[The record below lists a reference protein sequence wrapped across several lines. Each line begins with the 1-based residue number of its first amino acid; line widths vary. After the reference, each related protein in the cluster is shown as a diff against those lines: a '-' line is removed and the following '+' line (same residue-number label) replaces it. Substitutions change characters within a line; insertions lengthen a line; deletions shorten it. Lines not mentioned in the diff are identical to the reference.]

1 MLRARSAWMSV
12 GVRWVVSEP
21 RYIRGRTWV
30 VGEMGQPPVVRKL
43 GREGMG
49 WKGGDVGCIVVEV
62 MKCWLGQVLITGV
75 GWNRC

>member
-1 MLRARSAWMSV
+1 
-12 GVRWVVSEP
+12 
-21 RYIRGRTWV
+21 
-30 VGEMGQPPVVRKL
+30 
-43 GREGMG
+43 MG